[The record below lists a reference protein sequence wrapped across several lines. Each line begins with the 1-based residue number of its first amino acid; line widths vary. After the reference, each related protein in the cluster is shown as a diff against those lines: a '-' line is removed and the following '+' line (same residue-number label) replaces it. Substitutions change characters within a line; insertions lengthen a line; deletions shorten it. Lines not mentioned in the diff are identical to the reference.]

1 MIVRWSWYYWRSEI
15 LEGTLR
21 FTLICRLVLEQQ
33 VASSTHIFVTL
44 FTILLLHV
52 SRCFKNKTNSLN
64 LPGGKC
70 PSDEG
75 NKATRKVIYVY
86 YSYIKFDKWLT
97 NSGWAYGLY
106 IRNSLK
112 LSYGVLNIYFKFVQ
126 ILILFVWRKK
136 FFLICLIF
144 LSSNYVQLR
153 FGEWLL
159 FVHIMFRFM
168 FWKGCRKPP
177 PTPY

>member
-1 MIVRWSWYYWRSEI
+1 M
-15 LEGTLR
+15 EGTLR

-52 SRCFKNKTNSLN
+52 SRYFKNKTGSLN

-70 PSDEG
+70 SSDEG

-97 NSGWAYGLY
+97 NSG
-106 IRNSLK
+106 
-112 LSYGVLNIYFKFVQ
+112 
-126 ILILFVWRKK
+126 
-136 FFLICLIF
+136 
-144 LSSNYVQLR
+144 
-153 FGEWLL
+153 
-159 FVHIMFRFM
+159 
-168 FWKGCRKPP
+168 
-177 PTPY
+177 

>member
-1 MIVRWSWYYWRSEI
+1 MIVRWIWYYWRSEI

-44 FTILLLHV
+44 FTILLLHI
-52 SRCFKNKTNSLN
+52 SCYFKNKTNSLN

-70 PSDEG
+70 SSDEG
-75 NKATRKVIYVY
+75 NNATRKVIYVY

-97 NSGWAYGLY
+97 NSGWVYGLY

-112 LSYGVLNIYFKFVQ
+112 LSYGVLNIYLKFIQ
-126 ILILFVWRKK
+126 ILIII
-136 FFLICLIF
+136 FFKETIF
-144 LSSNYVQLR
+144 
-153 FGEWLL
+153 
-159 FVHIMFRFM
+159 
-168 FWKGCRKPP
+168 
-177 PTPY
+177 